1 MTIIRKDF
9 MVNHLVSRIQSVV
22 SLLTKLLGVVG
33 GVSKVVMFATR
44 IWFFG
49 LKRWRAKKFKG
60 TKEVHNLVVL
70 TLDENETGS
79 WEAQSAWNRNS
90 SERHEKSEARHEKSE
105 AQHEESKAQHEES
118 KARHEKSEARIEKLE
133 ELLRVNAS

>member
-1 MTIIRKDF
+1 MWR
-9 MVNHLVSRIQSVV
+9 V
-22 SLLTKLLGVVG
+22 TKLLGLVG

-90 SERHEKSEARHEKSE
+90 SERIEKSEARIEKSEARHMNSEARIEKSE
-105 AQHEESKAQHEES
+105 ALIAEW
-118 KARHEKSEARIEKLE
+118 KARVEKLE
-133 ELLRVNAS
+133 ELLRVNAL

>member
-1 MTIIRKDF
+1 MWR
-9 MVNHLVSRIQSVV
+9 V
-22 SLLTKLLGVVG
+22 TKLLGLVG
-33 GVSKVVMFATR
+33 GVSKVVMFASR

-90 SERHEKSEARHEKSE
+90 SERHEKSEARHE
-105 AQHEESKAQHEES
+105 QWKAQHEEW
-118 KARHEKSEARIEKLE
+118 KARIEKLE
-133 ELLRVNAS
+133 ELLRVHAL